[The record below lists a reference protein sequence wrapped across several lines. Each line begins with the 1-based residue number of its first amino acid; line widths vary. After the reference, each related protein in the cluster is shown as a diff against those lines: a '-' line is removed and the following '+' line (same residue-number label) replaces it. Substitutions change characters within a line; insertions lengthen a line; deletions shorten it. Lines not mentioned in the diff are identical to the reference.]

1 MTKELA
7 RLLAEIA
14 YKQWKRTVVESQQ
27 QQPKDQ
33 KKAA

>member
-14 YKQWKRTVVESQQ
+14 YKQWKRTVLESE
-27 QQPKDQ
+27 QPKEQ